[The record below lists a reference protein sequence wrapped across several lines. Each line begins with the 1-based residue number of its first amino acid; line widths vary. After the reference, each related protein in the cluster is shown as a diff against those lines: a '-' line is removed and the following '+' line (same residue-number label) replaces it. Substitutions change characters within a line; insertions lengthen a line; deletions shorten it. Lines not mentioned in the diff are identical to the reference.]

1 MRHATPDFDTAEAER
16 RESKPRQDGISS
28 VVGLRCSPEPVQF
41 RAFTCLQMHPI
52 LLAVIALARALDLL
66 PCRGIHMVA
75 GLRTQCRITPAL
87 HLSTGDQQP
96 FPADWASA
104 CSTLPLNI
112 SWLVLLSAIS
122 VSFRSCGAGLLSSKK
137 VEALWGRGPAT
148 L

>member
-1 MRHATPDFDTAEAER
+1 
-16 RESKPRQDGISS
+16 
-28 VVGLRCSPEPVQF
+28 
-41 RAFTCLQMHPI
+41 
-52 LLAVIALARALDLL
+52 
-66 PCRGIHMVA
+66 MVA

-87 HLSTGDQQP
+87 HWSTGDQQP
-96 FPADWASA
+96 FPAVWALA